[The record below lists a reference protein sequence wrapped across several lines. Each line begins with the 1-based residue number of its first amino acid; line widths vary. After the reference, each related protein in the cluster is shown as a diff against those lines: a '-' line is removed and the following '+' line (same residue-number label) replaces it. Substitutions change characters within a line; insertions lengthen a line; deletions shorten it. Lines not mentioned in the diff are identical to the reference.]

1 MQILYKQNI
10 IMSVWLK
17 SDPPPK
23 KINPNKQTN
32 LVYIFD
38 KCSSSLSFPASMFN
52 ASVHLNVLQ
61 VVDVQT
67 FKSSAISFFN

>member
-1 MQILYKQNI
+1 
-10 IMSVWLK
+10 MSVWLK
-17 SDPPPK
+17 SDPPPQK
-23 KINPNKQTN
+23 KNQSKQTN

-52 ASVHLNVLQ
+52 ASVHSNVLQ

>member
-1 MQILYKQNI
+1 
-10 IMSVWLK
+10 MSVWLK

-23 KINPNKQTN
+23 KNQSKQIN

-38 KCSSSLSFPASMFN
+38 KCSSSISFPASMFN

>member
-1 MQILYKQNI
+1 
-10 IMSVWLK
+10 MSVWLK
-17 SDPPPK
+17 SDPQK
-23 KINPNKQTN
+23 KSIQTNKQIWFI
-32 LVYIFD
+32 YIFD

-52 ASVHLNVLQ
+52 ASVHSNVLQ

>member
-1 MQILYKQNI
+1 
-10 IMSVWLK
+10 MSVWLK
-17 SDPPPK
+17 SDPPPTPPK

-52 ASVHLNVLQ
+52 ASVHSNVLQ

>member
-1 MQILYKQNI
+1 
-10 IMSVWLK
+10 MSVWLK
-17 SDPPPK
+17 SDPPQK
-23 KINPNKQTN
+23 KNQSKQTN

-38 KCSSSLSFPASMFN
+38 KCSSSISFPASMFN